1 MNFFSCPKVFGKT
14 SESSE
19 YTFLRLP
26 KNQYFYYITESSE
39 IILELEIPTVDPVE
53 LKAFFVFTE
62 LVKTGAKIQKQNQIN
77 YFILF
82 RNCKYNSLSVFS
94 NFAKFDIQHFQCKTV
109 FSHSKMPHWLNR
121 LESAIE
127 C

>member
-19 YTFLRLP
+19 YTFLRQPP
-26 KNQYFYYITESSE
+26 KNQYFYYMTESSE
-39 IILELEIPTVDPVE
+39 IILELEIPSVDPVE

-62 LVKTGAKIQKQNQIN
+62 LVKTGCQISEAESDKLFYLEIVN
-77 YFILF
+77 IIHCPFLVILP
-82 RNCKYNSLSVFS
+82 SLIF
-94 NFAKFDIQHFQCKTV
+94 KHFQCKTV